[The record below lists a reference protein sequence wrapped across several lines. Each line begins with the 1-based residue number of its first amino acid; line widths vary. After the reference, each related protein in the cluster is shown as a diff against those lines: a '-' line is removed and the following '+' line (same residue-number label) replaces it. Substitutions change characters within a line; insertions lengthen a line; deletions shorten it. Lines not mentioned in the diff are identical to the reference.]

1 MELDK
6 NNGDRVSD
14 VNIAWTMAN
23 LDELLIGV
31 KNNVFKTEDAQAL
44 LFSGARE
51 YIRALPLK
59 DDRTNYYSLFS
70 KLGYELN

>member
-1 MELDK
+1 MESNR
-6 NNGDRVSD
+6 NNGDM
-14 VNIAWTMAN
+14 VNDANVAWTMAS